1 MKCILGAVL
10 VLLLSASS
18 VRADSS
24 APSIEL
30 KTWVKDHPEYVSHFK
45 GRLIVTDDTDV
56 NSEEVVLVGDCKVL
70 ANDSGDKG
78 FCRRKGSKYCR
89 VVQYVEGGQ
98 ISYFAHDDLGK
109 LMIAVRQ
116 NCLR

>member
-1 MKCILGAVL
+1 MELF
-10 VLLLSASS
+10 
-18 VRADSS
+18 
-24 APSIEL
+24 L

-116 NCLR
+116 NCLQSRPMLPAFSSAQHVSELVKLEVA